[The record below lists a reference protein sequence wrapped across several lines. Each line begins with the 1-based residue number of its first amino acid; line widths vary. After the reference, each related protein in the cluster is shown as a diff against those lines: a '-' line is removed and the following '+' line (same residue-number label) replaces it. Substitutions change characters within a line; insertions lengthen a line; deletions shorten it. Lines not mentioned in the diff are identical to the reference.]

1 MQDSANHTVLA
12 KGSRVDFP
20 QLKQKESS
28 TMTNSSDDDR
38 GGSSP
43 DRSPNDDRS
52 DVMNPNNPDYEAD
65 QANRASQDDD

>member
-1 MQDSANHTVLA
+1 MLCLLSDRSRETPNRKA
-12 KGSRVDFP
+12 KFMAY
-20 QLKQKESS
+20 SS
-28 TMTNSSDDDR
+28 DDDDDR

-65 QANRASQDDD
+65 QANQASQSDD

>member
-1 MQDSANHTVLA
+1 MVTQ
-12 KGSRVDFP
+12 
-20 QLKQKESS
+20 
-28 TMTNSSDDDR
+28 SDDEDR

-52 DVMNPNNPDYEAD
+52 DVMNPNNDAYDAD